1 VAASDKPVVAFHR
14 RVAALDGLRGL
25 AILWVLLHQLCVLS
39 ATGWDERLMLWPAQF
54 GWVGVTIFFVLSG
67 YLITDVLLDTRDA
80 PNRWSSFYARRA
92 LRILPLYLLVVA
104 IVFGISIATG
114 GAFGVEKLTTGQA
127 ASFWLLL
134 GNWSMAEAGDYLV
147 GPLAVTWSVAIE
159 EQFYLVW
166 PLVVWLL
173 RSHRA
178 VGVVCGVV
186 LVASVAM
193 RLYGLSAGWNPIALY
208 VLTPTRI
215 DAIALG
221 SLAAIA
227 VRSGFNP
234 LRWRVALW
242 ATLLVAGLAAA
253 LGDLFSSLAASLKGD
268 DITTWSLGPGLTFE
282 AMAAAALLLLLTQRD
297 AAPWVSRCFEARW
310 LRSFGRY
317 SYGIYLT
324 HSPVRAVIRDYVYG
338 PGLDGATP
346 WIVFPEVAGSRL
358 PALIVY
364 MAVCIPLCWLAGVLS
379 YRLVERP
386 CLSLKSHF
394 TAQTGPAQAHLAP

>member
-1 VAASDKPVVAFHR
+1 M
-14 RVAALDGLRGL
+14 
-25 AILWVLLHQLCVLS
+25 LLHQLCVIS
-39 ATGWDERLMLWPAQF
+39 PSGFVERLVLWPAQF

-67 YLITDVLLDTRDA
+67 YLITGVLFDTHDA

-92 LRILPLYLLVVA
+92 LRILPLYLVLVTF
-104 IVFGISIATG
+104 VFGVSAATG
-114 GAFGVEKLTTGQA
+114 GAFDVEKLTTSQA

-166 PLVVWLL
+166 PLVVWTL
-173 RSHRA
+173 RSRWA
-178 VGVVCGVV
+178 VGVFCFTV

-193 RLYGLSAGWNPIALY
+193 RFYGLSQGWHPIALY

-215 DAIALG
+215 DAIAIG
-221 SLAAIA
+221 SLAAVA
-227 VRSGFNP
+227 VRSGFEP
-234 LRWRVALW
+234 PRWRWGLM

-253 LGDLFSSLAASLKGD
+253 LGDLFSTLAASLDGND
-268 DITTWSLGPGLTFE
+268 LTAWSLGPGLTLE
-282 AMAAAALLLLLTQRD
+282 AIAAAALLLLLTNRE
-297 AAPWVSRCFEARW
+297 AAPSLARCFEARW

-346 WIVFPEVAGSRL
+346 WFVFQEVAGSRL
-358 PALIVY
+358 PALLAY

-379 YRLVERP
+379 YRLIERP

-394 TAQTGPAQAHLAP
+394 PAQARLTP

>member
-1 VAASDKPVVAFHR
+1 M
-14 RVAALDGLRGL
+14 
-25 AILWVLLHQLCVLS
+25 LLHQLCVVP
-39 ATGWDERLMLWPAQF
+39 ATSWVERLVLWPAQF

-67 YLITDVLLDTRDA
+67 YLITGVLLDTHNA

-92 LRILPLYLLVVA
+92 LRILPLYLLIVA
-104 IVFGISIATG
+104 IVFGVSMATG
-114 GAFGVEKLTTGQA
+114 GAFGVDTLTTRQA

-166 PLVVWLL
+166 PLVVWSL
-173 RSHRA
+173 RSRRA
-178 VGVVCGVV
+178 VGVVCGIV

-208 VLTPTRI
+208 VLTPTRL
-215 DAIALG
+215 DAIAIG

-227 VRSGFNP
+227 VRSGFDP
-234 LRWRVALW
+234 RQWRVALG
-242 ATLLVAGLAAA
+242 ATLLIAGLAAA
-253 LGDLFSSLAASLKGD
+253 LGDLSSSLAASIDGN
-268 DITTWSLGPGLTFE
+268 DITTWSLGPGLTLE
-282 AMAAAALLLLLTQRD
+282 AIAAAALLLLLSQRD
-297 AAPWVSRCFEARW
+297 AAPWLSRCFETRW

-324 HSPVRAVIRDYVYG
+324 HSPVRAVVRDYVYG

-346 WIVFPEVAGSRL
+346 WVVFPEVGGSRL
-358 PALIVY
+358 PALAVY

-386 CLSLKSHF
+386 CLSLKSKF
-394 TAQTGPAQAHLAP
+394 AARSAPAPSGPPQSRVAP

>member
-1 VAASDKPVVAFHR
+1 MVAGNA

-25 AILWVLLHQLCVLS
+25 AIFWVLLHQLCVVP
-39 ATGWDERLMLWPAQF
+39 ATSWGERLVLWPAQF

-67 YLITDVLLDTRDA
+67 YLITGVLLDTRDA

-104 IVFGISIATG
+104 IVFSISMATG
-114 GAFGVEKLTTGQA
+114 GAFGVDELTPGQA

-173 RSHRA
+173 RSTRA
-178 VGVVCGVV
+178 VGAVCCVV
-186 LVASVAM
+186 LIVSVAT
-193 RLYGLSAGWNPIALY
+193 RLYGLSTGWHPIALY

-215 DAIALG
+215 DAIAMG
-221 SLAAIA
+221 SLTAIA
-227 VRSGFNP
+227 VRSGINP
-234 LRWRVALW
+234 LRWRVVLW

-253 LGDLFSSLAASLKGD
+253 LGDLFSSLAASLQGD
-268 DITTWSLGPGLTFE
+268 DITTWSLGPGLTLE
-282 AMAAAALLLLLTQRD
+282 AIAATALLLLFSQRE
-297 AAPWVSRCFEARW
+297 AAPWLSRCFEARW
-310 LRSFGRY
+310 LLSFGRY

-324 HSPVRAVIRDYVYG
+324 HSPVRAIVRDHVYG

-346 WIVFPEVAGSRL
+346 WIVFPELGGSRL
-358 PALIVY
+358 PALAVY

-394 TAQTGPAQAHLAP
+394 PAQARLTP